1 MVRSLDAILKEKF
14 DLPLG
19 LADNAKDPVTQKPRV
34 QILDPATGT
43 GTFLY
48 EVVKQI
54 YRNLEDIGMATQWD
68 SYVRDNLLNRLFGF
82 ELLMAPYAIA
92 HLKLGLQLQELG
104 YKFQGKQRLGVYLTN
119 TLDQAIKQAEVLF
132 GSIIAKEANDAA
144 EIKKNTPIMIILGNP
159 PYAVKSKN
167 PSKRKRV
174 VKTVDKFEIYLA
186 DIQYTGE
193 QWNRIFKKG
202 KRGSM
207 ITELTYIGELMER
220 YKGRVRLER
229 EKNIS
234 PLDNDYIKF
243 IRFSHHR
250 IEQTGYGI
258 TGFITANSYLNGLIH
273 RGMREELLKTFD
285 LIYIIDLHG
294 IAGQTCPDG
303 SPDKNVFDI
312 SEGVSIL
319 IAVKDQVCG
328 DKAADKLAHLLYYD
342 LWGQRQFKYNFL
354 SESSVDSIGEDWIEL
369 EPTHPNF
376 FFSPK
381 DFDLNDEYKK
391 LVSIEEIL
399 MLNSSGIKTHHDHFV
414 IDFEVQTL
422 ERRMSN
428 FISLDI
434 SDQEIKD
441 LYKLEGIA
449 LSDVASMRKAVSRLN
464 IGTTIKPI
472 LYRPFDVRHLFYDE
486 SCCERLRTEV
496 MDHLLKENL
505 CSIVC
510 RQQKDLGFY
519 HSFVTEYVGDGNTI
533 SIKSREYNY
542 YFPLY
547 RYPETENDQGSLF
560 VERSSNISSNFLSVV
575 REKLGYVP
583 TPEAIF
589 YYIYAIFHS
598 PTYRQRY
605 AEFLKIDFPR
615 VPLTSNDQL

>member
-1 MVRSLDAILKEKF
+1 MW
-14 DLPLG
+14 
-19 LADNAKDPVTQKPRV
+19 
-34 QILDPATGT
+34 
-43 GTFLY
+43 Y
-48 EVVKQI
+48 
-54 YRNLEDIGMATQWD
+54 
-68 SYVRDNLLNRLFGF
+68 
-82 ELLMAPYAIA
+82 
-92 HLKLGLQLQELG
+92 
-104 YKFQGKQRLGVYLTN
+104 
-119 TLDQAIKQAEVLF
+119 
-132 GSIIAKEANDAA
+132 
-144 EIKKNTPIMIILGNP
+144 
-159 PYAVKSKN
+159 
-167 PSKRKRV
+167 
-174 VKTVDKFEIYLA
+174 
-186 DIQYTGE
+186 
-193 QWNRIFKKG
+193 
-202 KRGSM
+202 
-207 ITELTYIGELMER
+207 
-220 YKGRVRLER
+220 
-229 EKNIS
+229 
-234 PLDNDYIKF
+234 
-243 IRFSHHR
+243 
-250 IEQTGYGI
+250 
-258 TGFITANSYLNGLIH
+258 
-273 RGMREELLKTFD
+273 
-285 LIYIIDLHG
+285 
-294 IAGQTCPDG
+294 
-303 SPDKNVFDI
+303 
-312 SEGVSIL
+312 
-319 IAVKDQVCG
+319 
-328 DKAADKLAHLLYYD
+328 KAADKLAHLLYYD

-441 LYKLEGIA
+441 LYKLEVIA

-505 CSIVC
+505 CLIVC
-510 RQQKDLGFY
+510 RQQKELGFY

-615 VPLTSNDQL
+615 VPLTSDDQLFKDLGTKGQALVDLHLMKSKKLNKLITKMSGDGDNAVTEVTYKPTEQRVYINGDRYFEGIAPEVWEFKIGGYQVLDKWLKDRKKAKRTLSFDDVLHYQKIVVALKETMQLMVEIDQLIPGFPIA